1 MKTLQYKSL
10 PVEYKVNED
19 KREIEAY
26 ISTFGNVDSGNDRIQ
41 KGAFTKTLQEDKMR
55 KNPRIKALWQHRFD
69 SPVGKPIYIE
79 ADTKGVLTVTK
90 ISPTTLGN
98 DLLVLAKDGVIT
110 ETSIG
115 YSAIQQKWA
124 KDGVRDITEL
134 KLFEYSFVTLAMN
147 DQATITGTKSIDQLW
162 NYLDVIYEMQK
173 EVKAGGVL
181 SEKNRLLVKQAHDAL
196 GALLGAVEP
205 SSDTPNSKEAANI
218 TSDKPSNHSTNV
230 DMQDIINEM
239 KSYVRGV

>member
-1 MKTLQYKSL
+1 MQYKSL
-10 PVEYKVNED
+10 PVEYKVDED

-69 SPVGKPIYIE
+69 SPVGKPVYIE
-79 ADTKGVLTVTK
+79 EDSKGVLTVTK

-98 DLLVLAKDGVIT
+98 DLLILAKDGVIS

-115 YSAIQQKWA
+115 FSAVQQKWA

-134 KLFEYSFVTLAMN
+134 KLFEYSYVTLAMN
-147 DQATITGTKSIDQLW
+147 EQATITGMKSLDQLW

-173 EVKAGGVL
+173 EVKAGRVL
-181 SEKNRLLVKQAHDAL
+181 SEKNTLLVKQAHDAL
-196 GALLGAVEP
+196 GALLGAAEP
-205 SSDTPNSKEAANI
+205 LQDTLNSKEAAINI
-218 TSDKPSNHSTNV
+218 TAKSSDHLP
-230 DMQDIINEM
+230 DDAAYQAILNEM
-239 KSYVRGV
+239 KKYVGSV